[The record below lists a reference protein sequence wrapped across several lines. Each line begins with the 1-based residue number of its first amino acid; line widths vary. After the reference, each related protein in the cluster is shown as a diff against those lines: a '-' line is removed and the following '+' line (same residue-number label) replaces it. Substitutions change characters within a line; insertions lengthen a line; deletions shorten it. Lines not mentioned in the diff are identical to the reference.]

1 MSKLGFRA
9 LGGRVLVLAAAAAL
23 LLSVGCMARMMTGG
37 YGGVD
42 GVMMPGMMAGGK
54 DGGGMRGMMSG
65 GWASYEKVG
74 GWEWVGPYEGPQGMY
89 VSGYGTVSGSPDIAV
104 ISMGVESVE
113 DTAAAARAKAAAAM
127 AGVMAALA
135 EANVAEEDIQTRYFS
150 ISPRYRNVQQAG
162 GDWEYVLTGY
172 AVSNQATVKIRDLDS
187 AGAVIDAVT
196 AAAGD
201 LIRVNGIDFGIE
213 DAGELEDAARAAA
226 IADMARKA
234 EMMAD
239 ASGVELGRLVYL
251 SEIDY
256 PQAQLVSIE
265 RSVALDEGGGFPLTG
280 ISAGELDVTARVQG
294 VYLIWE
300 AWDTEE

>member
-1 MSKLGFRA
+1 MSQLGFKA
-9 LGGRVLVLAAAAAL
+9 LGGRVLILAAAAAL
-23 LLSVGCMARMMTGG
+23 LLSTGCMARMMTGG
-37 YGGVD
+37 YDGVD

-74 GWEWVGPYEGPQGMY
+74 SWEWVGPYEGPQGMY
-89 VSGYGTVSGSPDIAV
+89 VSGYGTVSGTPDIAV

-113 DTAAAARAKAAAAM
+113 DTAAAARANAATAM
-127 AGVMAALA
+127 AAVMAALA

-201 LIRVNGIDFGIE
+201 LIRVHGIDFGIE
-213 DAGELEDAARAAA
+213 DAEELEEAALEAA

-234 EMMAD
+234 ELMAE

-256 PQAQLVSIE
+256 PQAQLVNIE
-265 RSVALDEGGGFPLTG
+265 RSVALDEGGGYGLTG

-300 AWDTEE
+300 AWDPEE

>member
-23 LLSVGCMARMMTGG
+23 LLSTGCMARMMTGG
-37 YGGVD
+37 YDGVD

-89 VSGYGTVSGSPDIAV
+89 VSGYGTVSGTPDIAV

-113 DTAAAARAKAAAAM
+113 DTAAAARANAAAAM

-150 ISPRYRNVQQAG
+150 ISPRYRNVQQSG

-201 LIRVNGIDFGIE
+201 LIRVHGIDFGIE
-213 DAGELEDAARAAA
+213 DAEELEEEALEAA
-226 IADMARKA
+226 IEDMARKA
-234 EMMAD
+234 ELMAD

-256 PQAQLVSIE
+256 PQAQLVNIE
-265 RSVALDEGGGFPLTG
+265 RSVALDEGGGYGLTG
-280 ISAGELDVTARVQG
+280 ISAGELEVIARVQG

>member
-1 MSKLGFRA
+1 MSKLGFRS
-9 LGGRVLVLAAAAAL
+9 LGGRVLVLAATAAL

-37 YGGVD
+37 YDGVD
-42 GVMMPGMMAGGK
+42 GGMMPGMMAGGK

-113 DTAAAARAKAAAAM
+113 DTAAAARANAAAAM
-127 AGVMAALA
+127 AAVMAALA

-150 ISPRYRNVQQAG
+150 ISPRYRNVQVG

-226 IADMARKA
+226 IEDMARKA
-234 EMMAD
+234 ELMAD

-256 PQAQLVSIE
+256 PQAQLVNIE
-265 RSVALDEGGGFPLTG
+265 RSVALDEGGGYALTG

>member
-1 MSKLGFRA
+1 MSKLGFRS
-9 LGGRVLVLAAAAAL
+9 LGRRVLVLAAAAAL
-23 LLSVGCMARMMTGG
+23 LLSTGCMARMMTGG
-37 YGGVD
+37 YDGVD
-42 GVMMPGMMAGGK
+42 GMMAGGK

-113 DTAAAARAKAAAAM
+113 DTAAAARANAAAAM

-150 ISPRYRNVQQAG
+150 ISPRYRNVQVG
-162 GDWEYVLTGY
+162 SDWEYVLTGY

-201 LIRVNGIDFGIE
+201 LIRVHGIDFGIE
-213 DAGELEDAARAAA
+213 DAEELEEAALEAA
-226 IADMARKA
+226 IADMERKA
-234 EMMAD
+234 EMMAE

-256 PQAQLVSIE
+256 PQAQLVNIE
-265 RSVALDEGGGFPLTG
+265 RSVALDEGGGYGLTG
-280 ISAGELDVTARVQG
+280 ISAGGVEVIARVQG
-294 VYLIWE
+294 GYLIWE
-300 AWDTEE
+300 AWDTDE

>member
-1 MSKLGFRA
+1 MSKLGFRS
-9 LGGRVLVLAAAAAL
+9 LGGRVLVLAATAAL

-37 YGGVD
+37 YDGVD
-42 GVMMPGMMAGGK
+42 GGMMPGMMAGGK
-54 DGGGMRGMMSG
+54 DGGGMPGMMSG

-113 DTAAAARAKAAAAM
+113 DTAAAARANAAAAM
-127 AGVMAALA
+127 AAVMAALA

-150 ISPRYRNVQQAG
+150 ISPRYRNVQAG

-226 IADMARKA
+226 IEDMARKA
-234 EMMAD
+234 ELMAE

-256 PQAQLVSIE
+256 PQAQLASIE
-265 RSVALDEGGGFPLTG
+265 RSVALDEGGGYALTG

-300 AWDTEE
+300 AWDTDE